1 MFFCEVEVFNLN
13 KKWRFNRLCDQKTF
27 SSHPLLNKEIVKK
40 FVESKYVK
48 TYDELVTSVQC
59 KFCRHETT
67 QFDFMMEHC
76 YIIHFHCMEC
86 GQTFKDQDG
95 ILDHLASEHL
105 LRVKCTL
112 CSYTT
117 FRPLKMDC
125 HIQKAHFPGPY
136 VKKRSE
142 QEA

>member
-1 MFFCEVEVFNLN
+1 M
-13 KKWRFNRLCDQKTF
+13 
-27 SSHPLLNKEIVKK
+27 
-40 FVESKYVK
+40 K

-76 YIIHFHCMEC
+76 YIFHFHCMEC

-112 CSYTT
+112 CPYTT

-142 QEA
+142 QEASENIILQEEL

>member
-1 MFFCEVEVFNLN
+1 MC
-13 KKWRFNRLCDQKTF
+13 
-27 SSHPLLNKEIVKK
+27 S
-40 FVESKYVK
+40 
-48 TYDELVTSVQC
+48 SVQC

-76 YIIHFHCMEC
+76 YIFHFHCMEC

-95 ILDHLASEHL
+95 TLDHLASEHE

-142 QEA
+142 QET